1 MQDTFW
7 GLGPAAWVA
16 IGALGTLVLALATAI
31 LVWVGVAQ
39 IKAAREEAK
48 RNRTLT
54 ACDRYDTDPV
64 LNASLQRLARA
75 RRASMDKFQGD
86 GLTYRPDIATLLN
99 YLDSLAVG
107 IMQELY
113 IEEIVRDH
121 NGPIVRAHVEQ
132 YLTDGN
138 PRIFG
143 LNPDNYRP
151 LRDLYEKWS
160 RQQPYYR
167 PARRRLSLFRRSGK

>member
-1 MQDTFW
+1 MPDTFW
-7 GLGPAAWVA
+7 GLNTAAWVA
-16 IGALGTLVLALATAI
+16 IGALGTLILALATAV

-39 IKAAREEAK
+39 IIAAREEGK
-48 RNRTLT
+48 RSRTLT

-64 LNASLQRLARA
+64 LNGSLRRLAAA
-75 RRASMDKFQGD
+75 RRASEAKFEAEGIV
-86 GLTYRPDIATLLN
+86 YRSDIATLLN

-107 IMQELY
+107 IMQGLY

-121 NGPIVRAHVEQ
+121 NGPIIRHHVAQ
-132 YLTDGN
+132 FLVDGK
-138 PRIFG
+138 PKVFG

-160 RQQPYYR
+160 RQEPYYR
-167 PARRRLSLFRRSGK
+167 QRRFAFLRRSSK